1 MDVTHFLICW
11 LLILLPILA
20 LGGMFLVRNYIK
32 KISLLSVSYVSFI
45 ILFVVLSQN
54 KILTREMTSIA
65 AVIFTVFSINLMVG
79 IALVKNISEK

>member
-11 LLILLPILA
+11 LLILLSILA

-65 AVIFTVFSINLMVG
+65 AVIFTVFSINLMLG
-79 IALVKNISEK
+79 IAMVKNISEK